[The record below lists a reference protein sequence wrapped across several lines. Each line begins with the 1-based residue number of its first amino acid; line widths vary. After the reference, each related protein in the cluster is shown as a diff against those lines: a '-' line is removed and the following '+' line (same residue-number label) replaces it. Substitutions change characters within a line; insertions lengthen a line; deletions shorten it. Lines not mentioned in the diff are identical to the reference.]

1 MMMCK
6 TKIISS
12 LKESKAA
19 FFYSYGT
26 ENLLFFDAT
35 LSSFPSF
42 TGSVLMA
49 NDFQG
54 CLIYNLAEKEKKK
67 LSLNETRVEQLKPGF
82 TFTRNPKRTSFG
94 RNTRLE
100 LTYLELF

>member
-1 MMMCK
+1 MRCIRYLYDAVGLILEKMMMCK

-35 LSSFPSF
+35 LSSVPSF

-54 CLIYNLAEKEKKK
+54 CLIYNLAEKEKKN
-67 LSLNETRVEQLKPGF
+67 SRLKKPAW
-82 TFTRNPKRTSFG
+82 N
-94 RNTRLE
+94 N
-100 LTYLELF
+100 